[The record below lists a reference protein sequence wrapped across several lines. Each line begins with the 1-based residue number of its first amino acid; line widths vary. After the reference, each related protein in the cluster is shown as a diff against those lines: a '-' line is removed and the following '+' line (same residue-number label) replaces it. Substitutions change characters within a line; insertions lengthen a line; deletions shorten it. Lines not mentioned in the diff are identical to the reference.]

1 MGKLEPKK
9 CRFVDFSKRV
19 VALKFTKI
27 PWRFPLFQFA
37 FSTLVDFQAVQSFIN
52 FTETA
57 TVTSPISAVNY
68 K

>member
-9 CRFVDFSKRV
+9 CRFVDFSKRA

-27 PWRFPLFQFA
+27 PWRFR

-57 TVTSPISAVNY
+57 TVTSRISAVNY

>member
-1 MGKLEPKK
+1 MSFRGFFKESSCPK
-9 CRFVDFSKRV
+9 V
-19 VALKFTKI
+19 TKI
-27 PWRFPLFQFA
+27 PWRFPLLQFA